1 MKSILSTYRLTY
13 LPSALTVI
21 AAGSVIGFFFLF
33 QIEAKGET
41 VLAPSNNDSSE
52 LKMDP
57 TILKDKAMKIMEK
70 HCYACHGVDKQ
81 KGDIRLDQLETIDPV
96 DLKTLYSDAN
106 EAVLFEDMPPEDE
119 KQPTKA
125 ERKIL
130 IKWLESQVT
139 GDAADA
145 LAEKLRR
152 SEYGNV
158 VKHQEL
164 FSGKHSDHTRKVKHK

>member
-1 MKSILSTYRLTY
+1 MKSILSTYRTTH

-21 AAGSVIGFFFLF
+21 AAVSVFGFFCLI

-41 VLAPSNNDSSE
+41 VLAPSNSNSSE
-52 LKMDP
+52 PEMDP

-130 IKWLESQVT
+130 INPLSPPRMMLSTTSPKKQIPSNQ
-139 GDAADA
+139 DD
-145 LAEKLRR
+145 
-152 SEYGNV
+152 
-158 VKHQEL
+158 
-164 FSGKHSDHTRKVKHK
+164 